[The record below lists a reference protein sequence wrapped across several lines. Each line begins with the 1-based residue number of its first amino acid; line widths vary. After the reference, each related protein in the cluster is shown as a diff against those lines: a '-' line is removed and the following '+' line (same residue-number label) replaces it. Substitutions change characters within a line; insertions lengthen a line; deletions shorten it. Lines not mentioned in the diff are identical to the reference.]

1 MPTIEFDTTLIPQT
15 YRRAMRHSPLTLEER
30 IAINLF
36 ARRRAPVSV
45 LAKVF
50 QCSRNT
56 CYYAAISGEAPA
68 SASYPAS
75 QGGVAINAL
84 IDKLGEKRAW
94 DKYVTDDMV
103 RAVNATMK
111 SRKAFLTKA
120 KAA

>member
-1 MPTIEFDTTLIPQT
+1 MPTVEFDTSLIPQT

-36 ARRRAPVSV
+36 ARRRAPVSI

-56 CYYAAISGEAPA
+56 CYYSAISGEASA
-68 SASYPAS
+68 SASFPAS
-75 QGGVAINAL
+75 QGGKEVNAL
-84 IDKLGEKRAW
+84 IDKMGEKRAW
-94 DKYVTDDMV
+94 DRYVTDDMI

-120 KAA
+120 A